1 MFLLL
6 AMKQKATLLVL
17 GLTLTI
23 ATIVSAMGTATT
35 LGAIQNAHAAPSQV
49 NSHGTCLIGEG
60 NHGQG
65 ASGCAGNVGGFIE
78 TRNGC
83 RNINEGPFNQG
94 KHSC

>member
-1 MFLLL
+1 
-6 AMKQKATLLVL
+6 MKTLITIATFA
-17 GLTLTI
+17 I
-23 ATIVSAMGTATT
+23 ATIVGAMGTATT
-35 LGAIQNAHAAPSQV
+35 LGAIQNAHAAPSQED
-49 NSHGTCLIGEG
+49 SHGTCLIGEG

-78 TRNGC
+78 NRNGC